1 MKKVEN
7 NVKETV
13 DVMVLQLV
21 ELEDGSLGSNLEFNV
36 ELVESLGVSSQ
47 EFVDSLDKDLI
58 LNFTKHIYDTLN
70 GLVNK
75 EE

>member
-1 MKKVEN
+1 MEN

-13 DVMVLQLV
+13 DVVVLQLV

-70 GLVNK
+70 GLANK

>member
-1 MKKVEN
+1 MEN

-70 GLVNK
+70 GLANK

>member
-1 MKKVEN
+1 MEN
-7 NVKETV
+7 NIKEVV
-13 DVMVLQLV
+13 DVVVLQLV

-47 EFVDSLDKDLI
+47 EFVDSLDKDLV

>member
-1 MKKVEN
+1 MEN
-7 NVKETV
+7 NIKEVV
-13 DVMVLQLV
+13 DVVVLQLV

-70 GLVNK
+70 GLANK

>member
-1 MKKVEN
+1 MEN
-7 NVKETV
+7 NIKEVV
-13 DVMVLQLV
+13 DVVVLQLV

-36 ELVESLGVSSQ
+36 ELVERLGVNSQ
-47 EFVDSLDKDLI
+47 EFVNSLDKDLI

-70 GLVNK
+70 GLANK

>member
-1 MKKVEN
+1 MEN
-7 NVKETV
+7 NVKEVV
-13 DVMVLQLV
+13 DVVVLQLV

-47 EFVDSLDKDLI
+47 EFVDSLDEDLI

>member
-36 ELVESLGVSSQ
+36 DLVESMGVNSQ
-47 EFVDSLDKDLI
+47 EFVEALDKDLI
-58 LNFTKHIYDTLN
+58 LNFTKHVYDTL
-70 GLVNK
+70 GMLTNK
-75 EE
+75 GE

>member
-1 MKKVEN
+1 MEN

-58 LNFTKHIYDTLN
+58 LNFTNHIYDTLN
-70 GLVNK
+70 GLANK

>member
-1 MKKVEN
+1 MEN

-36 ELVESLGVSSQ
+36 DLVESMGVNSQ
-47 EFVDSLDKDLI
+47 EFVEALDKDLI
-58 LNFTKHIYDTLN
+58 LNFTKHVYDTL
-70 GLVNK
+70 GMLTNK
-75 EE
+75 GE